1 MSENSNF
8 PNDNISPIEKA
19 NKKYGV
25 KVGQTIMATGVRAEH
40 ATDRVKKIKENREYA
55 SNNQSVDQYKP
66 LLNAAIDTKGMS
78 LMNIDWSIST
88 PAKKMIDT
96 VVGGMLNQDHKIQ
109 FNSISPYSRTKRE
122 KDRDAFFMQIVMDRD
137 MAAIEEEAGIVL
149 KEKKNNNPKDADEID
164 LYMDMEYR
172 QPIEIGMEEIVD
184 FELYN
189 NDWEKKHKIRVIKDL
204 VENSE
209 GHLRIYFDEN
219 DKIRLR
225 YVDLENYYAPATSE
239 PDLSDVD
246 YEAELVLMT
255 IRELKLRDTKQE
267 ITKEQWDKLAI
278 ANSSQNGNPYFNGY
292 DKGYNYDDFRVQ
304 VLDFVWYTTDQTYWE
319 ERINKNGR
327 LFFDK
332 KSWGYTSEKSN
343 VIIKEKEVSYEGLY
357 IPKIEIVLQ
366 YGLSKNMLRHKDEY
380 KTDKVSPK
388 LVRRYINYK
397 IKGKSIVDVM
407 KPNLDNIQLLVL
419 RKRHIISEINPTGVA
434 IDVAGINDVLAIL
447 KETEPMKIVSTYKQ
461 KGILFYSRTDVNGE
475 PSNGIP
481 IQELTSPFAQLLLS
495 LDQSIISEV
504 NIIREN
510 IGINDSR
517 DGSSPNKDALV
528 GIEKLKLLAS
538 NNVTRELYNAY
549 LNGIFAPIG
558 KVISRMVQYKVVYGG
573 GIGEYEDVIGK
584 IGVKSLEFAK
594 DVEMAELGIKI
605 EALPTADDIQD
616 LLNMLNL
623 SLQNQEIRP
632 EDYLA
637 VKSILNVKK
646 ATRFLMQRRKKIAEE
661 KMLEFQQKEQ
671 ITAEREKASAMGA
684 AEAAK
689 MRAMAEAEA
698 KAMLLQTE
706 YNLKKE
712 FDNHTTNNKIK
723 IVDRESYWDMK
734 KIEKAKEM
742 ESDNDDNKESGGL
755 DAANTVRVF
764 SDPERAATRTD
775 TMIS

>member
-25 KVGQTIMATGVRAEH
+25 KIGQTIMTTGIRAEH
-40 ATDRVKKIKENREYA
+40 ATDRVKRIKENREYA

-88 PAKKMIDT
+88 PAKKMVDT
-96 VVGGMLNQDHKIQ
+96 IVGGMLNQDHKIQ
-109 FNSISPYSRTKRE
+109 FNAISPYSRTKRE
-122 KDRDAFFMQIVMDRD
+122 KDRDAFFMQIMMERE
-137 MAAIEEEAGIVL
+137 MAEIEQQAGITL
-149 KEKKNNNPKDADEID
+149 IEKKVNNPKDADEID

-189 NDWEKKHKIRVIKDL
+189 NDWEKKHKTRVIKDL
-204 VENSE
+204 VENNE

-319 ERINKNGR
+319 ERINRNGR

-332 KSWGYTSEKSN
+332 KSWGYTSDKSN

-357 IPKIEIVLQ
+357 IPKIEVVLQ

-380 KTDKVSPK
+380 KSDKVSPK
-388 LVRRYINYK
+388 LVRRYINYRL
-397 IKGKSIVDVM
+397 KGKSIVDVM

-419 RKRHIISEINPTGVA
+419 RKRHIIAEINPTGVA
-434 IDVAGINDVLAIL
+434 IDVGGLKDVMAFLN
-447 KETEPMKIVSTYKQ
+447 ETDPMKIVTTYKQ
-461 KGILFYSRTDVNGE
+461 KGILFYSRTDINGE

-481 IQELTSPFAQLLLS
+481 IQELSSPFAQLLVS
-495 LDQSIISEV
+495 LDQSIISEI

-510 IGINDSR
+510 IGINDAR

-573 GIGEYEDVIGK
+573 GIEEYEDVIGK
-584 IGVKSLEFAK
+584 VGVKSIEFAK
-594 DVEMAELGIKI
+594 DIEMAELGIKI
-605 EALPTADDIQD
+605 EALPTAEDIQD

-637 VKSILNVKK
+637 VKSILNIKK
-646 ATRFLMQRRKKIAEE
+646 AQRFLMQRRKKISEE

-689 MRAMAEAEA
+689 VRAIAEAEA

-712 FDNHTTNNKIK
+712 FDNHITDNKIK
-723 IVDRESYWDMK
+723 IVDRESYWDIK

-742 ESDNDDNKESGGL
+742 EDDNDGKKSEGL

-775 TMIS
+775 TMIR